1 MPDSH
6 SPRRLVLLTEGSL
19 DPYNAKTAVGV
30 LRYRPEHVACV
41 LDSLRAGEDLEKLVG
56 TGRGIPI
63 VGTLEEAL
71 ATHPTGLLLGTV
83 APGGRIPQSWRTLI
97 IAFLER
103 GLDVISGLHQFL
115 TEDPTLMA
123 IAARTGAT
131 IQDLRRPP
139 ADLGVATNIA
149 KDQPGLRVLTVG
161 TDCNLGKKV
170 TSLEMAR
177 AARAAGWDAAFVA
190 TGQTGIAIDGKGIA
204 IDAVISD
211 FVAGAAER
219 LVVESAN
226 HEVLFIEGQGAITH
240 PGFSGVTLGLLHG
253 SAPQAMVL
261 CHHATRRY
269 MRACPTPTPVP
280 SPAQV
285 LPLYE
290 RLANVLFPSKVVAV
304 SINTLELPE
313 DEARAVI
320 ARTESEL
327 GLPATDPVRFGVE
340 KLLNALEPL
349 RREHT

>member
-1 MPDSH
+1 MPDSR

-30 LRYRPEHVACV
+30 LRYRPDHVACV
-41 LDSLRAGEDLEKLVG
+41 LDSLRTGEDLEKLVG
-56 TGRGIPI
+56 AGRGIPI
-63 VGTLEEAL
+63 VGTLDEAL
-71 ATHPTGLLLGTV
+71 ATDPTGLLLGIV
-83 APGGRIPQSWRTLI
+83 APGGRIPLSWRALI
-97 IAFLER
+97 VAFLER

-115 TEDPTLMA
+115 AEDPELVALAT
-123 IAARTGAT
+123 RTGAT

-149 KDQPGLRVLTVG
+149 KDQSGLRVLTVG

-170 TSLEMAR
+170 TSLEMTR

-219 LVVESAN
+219 LVLDNAG

-280 SPAQV
+280 SPARIIPV
-285 LPLYE
+285 YE
-290 RLANVLFPSKVVAV
+290 DLANVLFPSKIVAV
-304 SINTLELPE
+304 SINTFDLLE
-313 DEARAVI
+313 DEARALI
-320 ARTESEL
+320 EQTESEIS
-327 GLPATDPVRFGVE
+327 LPVTDPIRFGVH

-349 RREHT
+349 RQGL